1 MLDRVLEV
9 VELTISG
16 SRSRPGQDRP
26 VLAKEEKVRLP
37 VSRRVAA
44 AAEDLLSAVL
54 KNVGATAGPSLSEQS
69 STALDEAGLGEA
81 SGQVCPDP
89 WAVPTDGFRYYVS
102 SDFTILALSQWN
114 LPTERGKTA
123 AILIIRAATGK
134 TVWRLEHGSSACSES
149 ERSSGR
155 VGRGRHSVAGEGAV
169 TVTQP
174 AVQPTVPSPYPDT
187 PAPPYPA
194 HGTSSL
200 ELENVADTQWNS
212 LIDHQV
218 EQESVGVQ
226 GQPRCA
232 MAREAAGRSSFQ
244 TSRLLLSQ
252 LGMLDPRQQEEELLP
267 LVELEAGR
275 GAGLW
280 PQLQTLD
287 RLPTRTQDTLL
298 VYYVREG
305 QTEAAEILA
314 NSQSDRLSAPFLG
327 LISQLG
333 WQVALAAHPGWAG
346 PHSKETEHIL
356 YWADEVAELAV
367 LVPCQP
373 VQQAGNSGS
382 QLEVGGRQS
391 VGCSPG
397 HSSITQQQQQQQ
409 VVVVIWLESGQDQ
422 ASFPL
427 AALLP
432 GTPPALTVFLQP
444 LQNGLVLVR
453 AGAAVPLVEGA
464 AVARAVLGRLV
475 REAALNSCRRARLEA
490 LTPSARRRQAIH
502 TVARTFGHSEASEC
516 EKITRVFL

>member
-9 VELTISG
+9 VELAISG

-54 KNVGATAGPSLSEQS
+54 KTVGATGGPSLSEQC
-69 STALDEAGLGEA
+69 STALDEARLGEV
-81 SGQVCPDP
+81 GGPTCPDP

-102 SDFTILALSQWN
+102 PDTTILALSQWN

-123 AILIIRAATGK
+123 AIVIIRAATGK
-134 TVWRLEHGSSACSES
+134 TVWRLAQGSSACSQ
-149 ERSSGR
+149 RSSGR
-155 VGRGRHSVAGEGAV
+155 VGRGRPGVAGGGEV
-169 TVTQP
+169 TASQP
-174 AVQPTVPSPYPDT
+174 AALPAVPSPYPDT
-187 PAPPYPA
+187 PTPPYPA
-194 HGTSSL
+194 HGTPSL
-200 ELENVADTQWNS
+200 EMENVADTQWNT
-212 LIDHQV
+212 LIDRQV
-218 EQESVGVQ
+218 EQEGVEVK

-232 MAREAAGRSSFQ
+232 MAREATDRSSLQ

-252 LGMLDPRQQEEELLP
+252 LGILDPRQQEELMP

-305 QTEAAEILA
+305 QTEPAEILA

-397 HSSITQQQQQQQ
+397 HSSVTQQQQQQQ
-409 VVVVIWLESGQDQ
+409 VVVVVWLESGQDQ

-432 GTPPALTVFLQP
+432 GTAPALTVFLQP

-464 AVARAVLGRLV
+464 AAARAVLGRLV

-502 TVARTFGHSEASEC
+502 AVARQFGHSEASEC